1 MSSPAVPLVVGRH
14 RATTVRTM
22 APRRSTTPVTT
33 GGTSPAPAPR
43 RPVRRTVR
51 VLRSLGRV
59 VTSLLVVAALAFFL
73 FFAIGPHV
81 LGYRTATMLTGSM
94 EPGIMVGDVVVT
106 AERPKADVAVGDVIT
121 YAIPIEDHRVETH
134 RVTEVIRGEDGS
146 VAVRT
151 KGDNNPNVDPWVA
164 TLEGDTVWEV
174 QAVVPKVGSVIRALR
189 TPVLNDVILYGALGA
204 VLLLGLGR
212 IWAGEDT
219 DDSDDDDADDA
230 EA

>member
-14 RATTVRTM
+14 RATTTSVRTM
-22 APRRSTTPVTT
+22 APRRSTTPVTA
-33 GGTSPAPAPR
+33 GDTSPAPAPR
-43 RPVRRTVR
+43 RPVRRAAR
-51 VLRSLGRV
+51 VLRRLGRV

-73 FFAIGPHV
+73 FFAVGPHV

-106 AERPKADVAVGDVIT
+106 AERPVADVAVGDVIT
-121 YAIPIEDHRVETH
+121 YHIPIEDHRVETH
-134 RVTEVIRGEDGS
+134 RITEVIRGEDGS

-164 TLEGDTVWEV
+164 TLEGESVWEV
-174 QAVVPKVGSVIRALR
+174 QAVIPKVGSVIRALR

-212 IWAGEDT
+212 IWS
-219 DDSDDDDADDA
+219 SDDEDDEPAPAD

>member
-1 MSSPAVPLVVGRH
+1 
-14 RATTVRTM
+14 M
-22 APRRSTTPVTT
+22 APRRSTTPVTA

-43 RPVRRTVR
+43 RPVRRTAR

-73 FFAIGPHV
+73 FFAVGPHV

-106 AERPKADVAVGDVIT
+106 AERPKVDVAVGDVIT
-121 YAIPIEDHRVETH
+121 YAIPIEDNRVETH

-212 IWAGEDT
+212 IWASEDT
-219 DDSDDDDADDA
+219 DDSDDADGA
-230 EA
+230 GGEA

>member
-14 RATTVRTM
+14 RATTTSVRTM
-22 APRRSTTPVTT
+22 APRRSTTPVTA
-33 GGTSPAPAPR
+33 GDTSPAPAPR
-43 RPVRRTVR
+43 RPVRRAAR
-51 VLRSLGRV
+51 VLRRLGRV

-73 FFAIGPHV
+73 FFAVGPHV

-106 AERPKADVAVGDVIT
+106 AERPVADVAVGDVIT
-121 YAIPIEDHRVETH
+121 YHIPIEDHRVETH
-134 RVTEVIRGEDGS
+134 RITEVIRGEDGS

-164 TLEGDTVWEV
+164 TLEGESVWEV
-174 QAVVPKVGSVIRALR
+174 QAVIPKVGSVIRALR

-212 IWAGEDT
+212 IWSGDDED
-219 DDSDDDDADDA
+219 DEPAPAD

>member
-14 RATTVRTM
+14 RATTTSVRTM
-22 APRRSTTPVTT
+22 APRRSTTPVPA

-43 RPVRRTVR
+43 RPVRRAAR
-51 VLRSLGRV
+51 VLRRLGRV

-106 AERPKADVAVGDVIT
+106 AERPVADVAVGDVIT
-121 YAIPIEDHRVETH
+121 YHIPIEDHRVETH
-134 RVTEVIRGEDGS
+134 RITEVIRGEDGS

-164 TLEGDTVWEV
+164 TLEGESVWEV
-174 QAVVPKVGSVIRALR
+174 QAVIPKVGSVIRALR

-212 IWAGEDT
+212 IWS
-219 DDSDDDDADDA
+219 SDDEDDEPAPAD

>member
-14 RATTVRTM
+14 RATTTSVRTM
-22 APRRSTTPVTT
+22 APRRSTTPVTD

-43 RPVRRTVR
+43 RPVRRTAR
-51 VLRSLGRV
+51 VLRRLGRV

-73 FFAIGPHV
+73 FFAVGPHV

-106 AERPKADVAVGDVIT
+106 AERPVADVAVGDVIT
-121 YAIPIEDHRVETH
+121 YHIPIEDHRVETH
-134 RVTEVIRGEDGS
+134 RITEVIRGEDGS

-164 TLEGDTVWEV
+164 TLEGESVWEV
-174 QAVVPKVGSVIRALR
+174 QAVIPKVGSVIRALR

-212 IWAGEDT
+212 IWS
-219 DDSDDDDADDA
+219 SDDEDDEPAPAD
-230 EA
+230 EG

>member
-73 FFAIGPHV
+73 FFAVGPHV

-212 IWAGEDT
+212 IWSG
-219 DDSDDDDADDA
+219 DDEGDEPAPAD